1 MALDAGGNY
10 VDENSD
16 YSFQCNLC
24 YYWFHDIEIQGTL
37 YNDMYTCL
45 ECHEEEMELNKSLN

>member
-24 YYWFHDIEIQGTL
+24 NYWYHDTKTQSRIHNE
-37 YNDMYTCL
+37 MYVCL
-45 ECHEEEMELNKSLN
+45 ECHEEEIELNKSLT

>member
-24 YYWFHDIEIQGTL
+24 NYWFHDTETQGTL

-45 ECHEEEMELNKSLN
+45 ECHEEEIELKR